1 MDPWQFDASAPS
13 NTLILE
19 HFAGKDHPQNGHLHL
34 LSSPRCG
41 VAWCFYRI
49 KLLWKGPALSVLHI
63 VSSCCELNWLVVST
77 PLKNISQL
85 GLFFPI
91 FGKTCWDYSSQY
103 MDKIKHVPN
112 HQPGM
117 LSCIGDIPAL
127 TIFASFY
134 ATCLCWSKPP
144 TGFVWKITGTLNS
157 MVHDQNCH
165 KWLPIPRNWDTSIF
179 SYWWRKIPRCIP
191 IKSNEQNPCVGL
203 FPTTLPFNKNN
214 QKSRKNELIHPE
226 PLGWLAFWPGIHMS
240 PPTGDSPSSF
250 SPLPSRPRSVSS
262 TLTFLGA
269 DLN

>member
-1 MDPWQFDASAPS
+1 MASKYACVLSKWCWPYLVGGF
-13 NTLILE
+13 NHLE
-19 HFAGKDHPQNGHLHL
+19 KIWV
-34 LSSPRCG
+34 R
-41 VAWCFYRI
+41 
-49 KLLWKGPALSVLHI
+49 
-63 VSSCCELNWLVVST
+63 
-77 PLKNISQL
+77 QL
-85 GLFFPI
+85 GWLFPI
-91 FGKTCWDYSSQY
+91 YGK
-103 MDKIKHVPN
+103 II
-112 HQPGM
+112 QP
-117 LSCIGDIPAL
+117 C
-127 TIFASFY
+127 
-134 ATCLCWSKPP
+134 SKPP
-144 TGFVWKITGTLNS
+144 TRYVILHWRYSRFDHLCFVLCNMSLLIETTNWVCLKNHGDPKFDGS
-157 MVHDQNCH
+157 WQNCH